1 MMTEAAWW
9 LAAVVAVVV
18 GAVVVML
25 LAGLLN
31 GILGRG
37 FRWFNIGFNHA
48 TNAYTR
54 VVGMTLCVSAI
65 VLVVYAGL
73 LGLTYWGFVQ
83 SPSGFI
89 PMQDK
94 GYLLVN
100 VQLPD
105 AASLERTKR

>member
-1 MMTEAAWW
+1 MA
-9 LAAVVAVVV
+9 L
-18 GAVVVML
+18 
-25 LAGLLN
+25 
-31 GILGRG
+31 R
-37 FRWFNIGFNHA
+37 
-48 TNAYTR
+48 
-54 VVGMTLCVSAI
+54 VSAI
-65 VLVVYAGL
+65 VLIVYAGL

-105 AASLERTKR
+105 AASLERTEKVMRRIDRIASRRVPVLVG